1 MTARHM
7 RDALICGAYRGD
19 HRVGAVAATTAD
31 EYEPAVLAPV
41 AIGFTEAELFALAD
55 HYRRTGLAGRVSIL
69 HPDLGAAVGAIL
81 AAADDIE
88 SKEGDR

>member
-7 RDALICGAYRGD
+7 LRAVIQSRRQALHP
-19 HRVGAVAATTAD
+19 HRNFGESLASPVAVA
-31 EYEPAVLAPV
+31 
-41 AIGFTEAELFALAD
+41 FTEAELFALAD
-55 HYRRTGLAGRVSIL
+55 HYRRTGLAGRVSVL

>member
-19 HRVGAVAATTAD
+19 YRVGAVAATMD
-31 EYEPAVLAPV
+31 EDYEPAVLAPV
-41 AIGFTEAELFALAD
+41 AIGFTEAEVTALARHLMSD
-55 HYRRTGLAGRVSIL
+55 MEWVPSESALI
-69 HPDLGAAVGAIL
+69 AARDTIF

-88 SKEGDR
+88 KEKDA